1 MAAQSAA
8 IETAAIGFFPHS
20 GWAVMVVV
28 GGSAAAP
35 ELLARSRVQLIDA
48 HDPESK
54 QPYHAVEFLCVEEAT
69 GRLDGYMAV
78 ATRLAHD
85 SIRAQSEQLKQRGIV
100 IRSVGI
106 IDSSS
111 RKRLPLPAILASHTL
126 IHAADGDHF
135 RNALFVAAEQC
146 RLQVCRIPVRELEAH
161 ARKCLSR
168 PVNRILATV
177 VKLGLGKGPPWGADQ
192 KKVAL
197 LAWTLLVRQPC
208 DFDRLV

>member
-1 MAAQSAA
+1 VAAQ
-8 IETAAIGFFPHS
+8 TAAIGFSPHS
-20 GWAVMVVV
+20 GWAALVVL
-28 GGSAAAP
+28 GGRSAAP
-35 ELLARSRVQLIDA
+35 ELLARSRVQLIED

-85 SIRAQSEQLKQRGIV
+85 CIRAQTEQLKARGIV
-100 IRSVGI
+100 LRSAGI

-111 RKRLPLPAILASHTL
+111 RKQVSLSSILASHAL

-146 RLQVCRIPVRELEAH
+146 RLAVKRIPAKSLEVH
-161 ARKCLSR
+161 AAKCLRR
-168 PVNRILATV
+168 PLKPILETV
-177 VKLGLGKGPPWGADQ
+177 DKLAQGKGPPWGADQ
-192 KKVAL
+192 KKAAL
-197 LAWTLLVRQPC
+197 LAWTLLAAC
-208 DFDRLV
+208 AD